1 MKVTKEMICAA
12 HDICLKKGD
21 FVLSANL
28 LERIY
33 LAMDS
38 RSETGSGPMDEKVI
52 DIVRNGSQ
60 MTAQREAELEL
71 DNLRLREA
79 LSSIRRYGNDT
90 LSGRIDGIDDRNWQ
104 RDGVMEMT
112 RRAREAMD
120 DTPPPT
126 EALSALVEKVE
137 KLTIERC
144 AEQVTDSLCECCWTE
159 DQHAAVEHA
168 ETAIRA
174 LPTGQIK
181 LEDLL

>member
-1 MKVTKEMICAA
+1 
-12 HDICLKKGD
+12 
-21 FVLSANL
+21 
-28 LERIY
+28 
-33 LAMDS
+33 
-38 RSETGSGPMDEKVI
+38 
-52 DIVRNGSQ
+52 

-126 EALSALVEKVE
+126 KALSTLVEKVE

-144 AEQVTDSLCECCWTE
+144 ANGCGGAY
-159 DQHAAVEHA
+159 AAELR
-168 ETAIRA
+168 T